1 MADIEMSEASKTPV
15 VAEEVVD
22 PVQKANEASLLTFAD
37 LKKNIGLIDKGV
49 DTKEMRFIISV
60 LRQTQSIRKKLNY
73 KVLNQIVNFAFS
85 HQNHATKKNFLLS
98 FLKSDGS
105 SMDIDSTTQAEK
117 ETTPSS
123 SSSHLNIE
131 VESYIHLLVLI
142 YLIDQKKYEDATKC
156 SSALMETV
164 QSNTRITLYPL
175 SSKIFFY
182 YSLSYEMT
190 NNLHEVRSTL
200 LSALRTATLRHNDEG
215 QATIINLLL
224 RNYLEYNLFEQAD
237 KLLANTQFPES
248 ASSNQFARYFYYQGR
263 IRAIQ
268 LEYAES
274 FKFLTQAIRKAP
286 QNTAG
291 GFRRTVYKLLSIVQ
305 LLMGEIPERN
315 TFSQKQLKI
324 ALKPYFHLTEAVR
337 VGDLGSFN
345 QALEQNSDIFK
356 SDQTFTLVQ
365 RLRSNVIKA
374 GLKKLNTA
382 YSRISFNDICT
393 KLKFDG
399 TTQDIM
405 FIIAKTIK
413 DGVIDA
419 TINYEGG
426 YLQSRENIDAY
437 STQEPLHAFSNRID
451 ICLKIHNDS
460 LKAMRFHPD
469 LNKAETEKIAE
480 VAKTIKEEMER
491 QAEESSD
498 NEGDSDF

>member
-1 MADIEMSEASKTPV
+1 MADIEMSEASKTP

-22 PVQKANEASLLTFAD
+22 PVQKANEASLLTFA
-37 LKKNIGLIDKGV
+37 GLIEKGV
-49 DTKEMRFIISV
+49 DTKEMRFIVSV
-60 LRQTQSIRKKLNY
+60 LRQTQSIRKKLNF

-85 HQNHATKKNFLLS
+85 HPNHSTKKNFLLS

-105 SMDIDSTTQAEK
+105 SMDIDSTSQTEK
-117 ETTPSS
+117 ETTPSP
-123 SSSHLNIE
+123 HLNIE
-131 VESYIHLLVLI
+131 IESYIHLLVLI

-156 SSALMETV
+156 SSVLMENV

-182 YSLSYEMT
+182 YSLSYEMA
-190 NNLHEVRSTL
+190 NNLQEVRSTL
-200 LSALRTATLRHNDEG
+200 LSALRTATLRRNDEG

-224 RNYLEYNLFEQAD
+224 RNYLEYNLYEQAD
-237 KLLANTQFPES
+237 KFLTNTQFPES
-248 ASSNQFARYFYYQGR
+248 APSDQFARYFYYQGR

-315 TFSQKQLKI
+315 TFSQKQLKT
-324 ALKPYFHLTEAVR
+324 ALKPYFQLTEAVR

-345 QALEQNSDIFK
+345 QNLEQNSQVFK

-426 YLQSRENIDAY
+426 YLQSRENTDAY

>member
-1 MADIEMSEASKTPV
+1 MADIEMSDASKPSV
-15 VAEEVVD
+15 VEEVD
-22 PVQKANEASLLTFAD
+22 PVQKANEASLLTCAD
-37 LKKNIGLIDKGV
+37 IKKNIGLIDKGV

-60 LRQTQSIRKKLNY
+60 LRHIQSIRKKLNY
-73 KVLNQIVNFAFS
+73 KVLNQTVNFAFA
-85 HQNHATKKNFLLS
+85 HPNHSTKKNFLLS
-98 FLKSDGS
+98 FIKSDGS
-105 SMDIDSTTQAEK
+105 SMDIDSTSQTTEK

-123 SSSHLNIE
+123 HMNIE

-142 YLIDQKKYEDATKC
+142 HLIDQKRYEDATKC

-190 NNLHEVRSTL
+190 NNLQEVRSTL
-200 LSALRTATLRHNDEG
+200 ISALRTATLRHNDEG

-224 RNYLEYNLFEQAD
+224 RNYLEYNLFDQAD
-237 KLLANTQFPES
+237 KLLTNTQFPET

-315 TFSQKQLKI
+315 TFSQKQLKT

-345 QALEQNSDIFK
+345 QALEQNSNVFK
-356 SDQTFTLVQ
+356 SDQTYTLVQ

-426 YLQSRENIDAY
+426 YLQSRENTDAY

>member
-123 SSSHLNIE
+123 SHLNIE

-182 YSLSYEMT
+182 FSLSYEMT